1 MNLQRAQGCIRVFAS
16 MDESQRFP
24 GQVALVTGASR
35 GIGRVIAR
43 AFAGEGARVAL
54 VSTRA
59 EAVKRVSDEIAAA
72 GGQAVPLEGDVS
84 READVRRI
92 VAQAEGALGPIDV
105 LVNNAGIPGPT
116 APATEVSLADWER
129 VLAVNLTGV
138 FLCAREVLKGMVAR
152 CSAAALRGR
161 GQQNRAPGAII
172 NIGSIAGKMSYPYR
186 TPYASAKW
194 ALVGL
199 TLTLAEEV
207 GRYGIRVNCI
217 CPGPVAGELIE
228 DVIAARARAMNLPTE
243 TVRQKFVGLTMLKRM
258 VRAEDVAAAVLFL
271 ASDAAANITGQA
283 LDVSGGMAS
292 LAG

>member
-1 MNLQRAQGCIRVFAS
+1 MA
-16 MDESQRFP
+16 ESQRFQ
-24 GQVALVTGASR
+24 GQVVLVTGASR
-35 GIGRVIAR
+35 GIGRAIAR

-54 VSTRA
+54 VSTHA
-59 EAVKRVSDEIAAA
+59 EAVKRVSEEIAAA
-72 GGQAVPLEGDVS
+72 GGQALPLEGDVS
-84 READVRRI
+84 SEADVRRI
-92 VAQAEGALGPIDV
+92 IAQAEGALGPIDV

-152 CSAAALRGR
+152 CSAKGPEALRGR
-161 GQQNRAPGAII
+161 GQQNSAAGAII
-172 NIGSIAGKMSYPYR
+172 NMGSIAGKMSYPYR

-243 TVRQKFVGLTMLKRM
+243 TVRQKLVGLTMLKRM

-292 LAG
+292 LPG

>member
-1 MNLQRAQGCIRVFAS
+1 MGELQRFQ
-16 MDESQRFP
+16 
-24 GQVALVTGASR
+24 GQVVLVTGASR
-35 GIGRVIAR
+35 GIGRAIAR

-54 VSTRA
+54 MSSHA
-59 EAVKRVSDEIAAA
+59 EGVKRVSDEIAAA
-72 GGQAVPLEGDVS
+72 GGQALPLEGDVS
-84 READVRRI
+84 SEADVRRI
-92 VAQAEGALGPIDV
+92 VAQAEGVLGPIDV
-105 LVNNAGIPGPT
+105 LVNNAGIAGPT

-138 FLCAREVLKGMVAR
+138 FLCAREVLKGMIAR
-152 CSAAALRGR
+152 CRAAAPEAQRGR
-161 GQQNRAPGAII
+161 SQQNGAPGAII
-172 NIGSIAGKMSYPYR
+172 NMGSIAGKMSYPYR

-199 TLTLAEEV
+199 TLTLAEEM

-228 DVIAARARAMNLPTE
+228 DVIAARAWAMNLPVE
-243 TVRQKFVGLTMLKRM
+243 TVRQKLVGLTMLKRM
-258 VRAEDVAAAVLFL
+258 VRAEDVAAAALFL

-292 LAG
+292 LLG